1 MKHIT
6 LQDSDYSAP
15 VFVTEDGVIDS
26 DETRIALKSIMR
38 TIDRDRRIEDLLISP
53 ESIQKRIEGLAREID
68 ETFPT
73 GTIEM
78 LPILNGCFLFAPDL
92 ARTLYRVSGREM
104 MFHMAKLSTYGDEIK
119 GDGEVLRQVK
129 AHLDPGDLQGKD
141 ILVIED
147 IVDQGFTLQ
156 FLLQMLEVEKKVNS
170 IHICSLLVKDLEA
183 PADEV
188 ASLRESI
195 PVDYTGFHIP
205 DLWVAGYGIDACG
218 ELRHLPYIITVNKT
232 QFR

>member
-1 MKHIT
+1 MKQII
-6 LQDSDYSAP
+6 LQDNDYEAP
-15 VFVTEDGVIDS
+15 VYVTEDGVADS
-26 DETRIALKSIMR
+26 DETRAELRSISR
-38 TIDRDRRIEDLLISP
+38 NIERDRRIEGLLISP
-53 ESIQKRIEGLAREID
+53 ESLQKRIEGIAREID
-68 ETFPT
+68 DTFPR
-73 GTIEM
+73 GTIDM
-78 LPILNGCFLFAPDL
+78 MPVLNGCFLFAPDL
-92 ARTLYRVSGREM
+92 ARSLHRISGREM

-156 FLLQMLEVEKKVNS
+156 FILQMLEEEKKVNS
-170 IHICSLLVKDLEA
+170 IHVCSLLVKDLEA

-195 PVDYTGFHIP
+195 PIDYAGFHIP

-232 QFR
+232 QYR